1 MVTALAS
8 AYTGVP
14 VRHDVAMTGEVTL
27 AGLVLPVGGI
37 KEKVLAARRQGF
49 KTVILPALN
58 EKDLKK
64 LPQSARDEM
73 EFVLAEHIE
82 QVLAVALPEVSR
94 RLGPPAS
101 PARVVKSENAAA

>member
-8 AYTGVP
+8 AYTNIP
-14 VRHDVAMTGEVTL
+14 VCHDVAMTGEVTL

-37 KEKVLAARRQGF
+37 KEKVLAARRQGV
-49 KTVILPALN
+49 KTVVLPALN
-58 EKDLKK
+58 EKDLQK

-82 QVLAVALPEVSR
+82 QVLAVALPDVSK
-94 RLGPPAS
+94 RLGPV
-101 PARVVKSENAAA
+101 AREAKVLKPEKLAI